1 MTVIS
6 FLHDLGIIPNE
17 GTGLEKNENLLQG
30 QKYME
35 YGRVYAK
42 SVHPHLA
49 RLQTTSSPELESIVE
64 GLNTLLPQGS
74 INGMSINGMS
84 INGMSINGMSVN
96 GMSVNGMSVNGMSVN
111 GMSVNETEF
120 NKTLNEYSLTYKTL
134 NEDILQKKQYNE
146 VKNKGVMEKLG
157 KLNKKLIM
165 LAEKISNELNHLPA
179 SPLNKSIS
187 NKQAQLKSYIKQLST
202 SNSGDKYST
211 LLGMEESSRLNA
223 TSTHFFYLFWLILAV
238 IITLLLITGMSS
250 TTASTSMT
258 ILFTLFICFILILY
272 ISK

>member
-42 SVHPHLA
+42 SIYPHLA
-49 RLQTTSSPELESIVE
+49 RLQTTSSPHVE

-74 INGMSINGMS
+74 INGMSVNGMS
-84 INGMSINGMSVN
+84 INGMSI
-96 GMSVNGMSVNGMSVN
+96 
-111 GMSVNETEF
+111 NETEF

-258 ILFTLFICFILILY
+258 ILFTLLICLILILY